1 MATRKTVT
9 KRPARKT
16 VAQKSS
22 AMPSGS
28 IRSTIPLKNL
38 VIPVIIVIIV
48 ILLGV
53 FKNQFIVAT
62 VNGQPITRLQ
72 LISQLE
78 KKDGKTVL
86 SSMVTEQLI
95 LQEAAKRKVTVSDK
109 DVSAQ
114 IATIE
119 KSVSS
124 QGENLDTLLAQQN
137 MTRSDLNGQIK
148 IQLLLKKMVGSN
160 ITVSDKDISDYMDQ
174 NKDSMPAGT
183 DQAALKT
190 QVKQQLEQQKLNDA
204 IQKFVSNLQS
214 KAKINYLLNL

>member
-174 NKDSMPAGT
+174 NKDSMPAET